1 MIRAK
6 IAIVLMIVPLL
17 LAIAIR
23 YWPSSRA
30 KSLPEIS
37 RIAMLAPEVHGEQKR
52 QDVAGD
58 LTAAIRD
65 NCDGKENLR
74 ILASS
79 EGQAADALLQSAITL
94 DAGLIEIDLQLV
106 DPRTNRILWRDAYQ
120 AKQDHS
126 TELMRTA
133 AQSLLQALRG

>member
-30 KSLPEIS
+30 RSLSEIS
-37 RIAMLAPEVHGEQKR
+37 RIAMLAPEVHGQER

-58 LTAAIRD
+58 LAAAIRD
-65 NCDGKENLR
+65 CGDGKENLR

-79 EGQAADALLQSAITL
+79 ESQAADALLQSAVTL

-106 DPRTNRILWRDAYQ
+106 DPRTNSILWRDAYQ